1 MGKRRLHRRAF
12 LGGAAGVAAAP
23 GIAPA
28 FAQGRRQWKM
38 VTCWPKNFPGVGT
51 GAQRLADRITA
62 NSDGELTVKL
72 FAADELVPA
81 FEVFDTVREGK
92 AELGH
97 DAPYYWIAKNRS
109 IPFFSSVP
117 GGLAPLEQIAW
128 LRHGGGQE
136 LWDEL
141 YADFGLR
148 AFPAGNAGM
157 QMVGWFRDEIRSVD
171 DLKGLKIR
179 MAGLQAEVLS
189 RLGATTVNLPA
200 GEIMP
205 SLQSGVI
212 DAAEWGGPWMDL
224 AFGFYKVT
232 PYCYGPGVH
241 EPGTTLSLLVNRA
254 AYEELPRHLQLLVR
268 SAADAGVIDLLAEFT
283 AKNAIALGELV
294 GKHGAKVAPLP
305 VPVLRRWF
313 EVSGEVVA
321 ETARDGGINRRIY
334 ENWAGFRRKSMEI
347 AGLSEL
353 GFLQARAG

>member
-1 MGKRRLHRRAF
+1 MRKFRLHRRAF

-23 GIAPA
+23 GVAPA
-28 FAQGRRQWKM
+28 FARGRRQWKM

-51 GAQRLADRITA
+51 GAQRLADRITE

-109 IPFFSSVP
+109 IPFFGSVP

-157 QMVGWFRDEIRSVD
+157 QMVGWFRDEIHSLD
-171 DLKGLKIR
+171 DFRGLRIR

-254 AYEELPRHLQLLVR
+254 AYDELPGRLQLLVR
-268 SAADAGVIDLLAEFT
+268 TAADAGVIDLLAEFT
-283 AKNAIALGELV
+283 AKNAIALQELV
-294 GKHGAKVAPLP
+294 GRHGAKVAPLP
-305 VPVLRRWF
+305 GQVLRRWF

-321 ETARDGGINRRIY
+321 ETAGDGEINRRIY
-334 ENWAGFRRKSMEI
+334 ESWADFRRKSMDI
-347 AGLSEL
+347 AALSEL
-353 GFLQARAG
+353 GFMQARAG